1 MGLMKKEIVEFRKQ
15 QTKLENK
22 IYVCKKEHRELL
34 ERCKEV
40 RPYVWIVDTY
50 IDTLF
55 ETENAL
61 DKLLVLREQRF
72 INFEIDNGD
81 IKNYVAYKSKIA
93 KALER
98 EVLC

>member
-34 ERCKEV
+34 ERCKQV
-40 RPYVWIVDTY
+40 RTYTWIADTY

-61 DKLLVLREQRF
+61 EILIELKNQGF
-72 INFEIDNGD
+72 INFELKDKDMI
-81 IKNYVAYKSKIA
+81 NYVAYKSKIA
-93 KALER
+93 KALNN
-98 EVLC
+98 L

>member
-1 MGLMKKEIVEFRKQ
+1 MKKKEIVEFRKQ
-15 QTKLENK
+15 QAKLENK
-22 IYVCKKEHRELL
+22 KYRINEKYIELIK
-34 ERCKEV
+34 RVNDV
-40 RPYVWIVDTY
+40 RPYTWIADTY

-61 DKLLVLREQRF
+61 DKLLVLREQGF

-98 EVLC
+98 EVA